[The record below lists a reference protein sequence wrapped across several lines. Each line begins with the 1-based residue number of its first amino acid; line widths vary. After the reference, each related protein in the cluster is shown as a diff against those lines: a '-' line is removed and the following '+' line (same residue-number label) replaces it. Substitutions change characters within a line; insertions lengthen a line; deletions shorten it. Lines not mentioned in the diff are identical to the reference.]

1 MADTQGLGPC
11 GRKAVGVQVPPPAQN
26 NHMKQF
32 WQKYKK
38 FILVAVGIVFI
49 VAISWRLFR
58 GKTEKYSLAKVR
70 RGDLT
75 QTVSASGKTKSQN
88 QVDLKFQTS
97 GLLTWVGVKEG
108 DWVKKWQVIAQLDRR
123 ELQKTLDKYL
133 RDYSEQRNDFEEMY
147 RVTYQGAKPEDA
159 LTDTARRILEKNQW
173 DLEKAVLDV
182 ELKDIALKLATL
194 ITPIEGIVTKIDTPV
209 AGINITPATAVFTV
223 ADPNSVIFV
232 VNVDEADIR
241 EVLGKQKVKITLDAF
256 PGQEFEGEVTKIS
269 FASITTTGGGT
280 AFPVEISLPENTNLM
295 FKVGMNGDAE
305 IITQKKEGVLLIPAS
320 AVWQREDKNYVWK
333 VVGGKAKKQEV
344 KIGSEAEDSVE
355 ILGGLI
361 EGEMVISE
369 KVSQIKEGQKIQ

>member
-1 MADTQGLGPC
+1 MVDTQGLGPC

-38 FILVAVGIVFI
+38 FILVVFGVI
-49 VAISWRLFR
+49 LVVTMGLKIFR
-58 GKTEKYSLAKVR
+58 GKPEKYSLAKVR
-70 RGDLT
+70 QGDLT

-133 RDYSEQRNDFEEMY
+133 RDYSKQRNDFEEMY
-147 RVTYQGAKPEDA
+147 RVTYQGARPEDA

-232 VNVDEADIR
+232 VNVDEADIGG
-241 EVLGKQKVKITLDAF
+241 VSLGQKVKITLDAF

-305 IITQKKEGVLLIPAS
+305 IITQKKENILLVPDG

-355 ILGGLI
+355 ILGGLV

-369 KVSQIKEGQKIQ
+369 KVSQIKEGQKIK

>member
-1 MADTQGLGPC
+1 
-11 GRKAVGVQVPPPAQN
+11 
-26 NHMKQF
+26 
-32 WQKYKK
+32 
-38 FILVAVGIVFI
+38 
-49 VAISWRLFR
+49 
-58 GKTEKYSLAKVR
+58 
-70 RGDLT
+70 
-75 QTVSASGKTKSQN
+75 
-88 QVDLKFQTS
+88 
-97 GLLTWVGVKEG
+97 
-108 DWVKKWQVIAQLDRR
+108 
-123 ELQKTLDKYL
+123 
-133 RDYSEQRNDFEEMY
+133 
-147 RVTYQGAKPEDA
+147 
-159 LTDTARRILEKNQW
+159 LEKNQW

-232 VNVDEADIR
+232 VNVDETDIGG
-241 EVLGKQKVKITLDAF
+241 VSLGQKVKITLDAF
-256 PGQEFEGEVTKIS
+256 PGQEFEGEVIKIS

-280 AFPVEISLPENTNLM
+280 VFPVEISLPENTNLM

-355 ILGGLI
+355 ILGGLV

-369 KVSQIKEGQKIQ
+369 KVSQIKEGQEIK

>member
-1 MADTQGLGPC
+1 
-11 GRKAVGVQVPPPAQN
+11 
-26 NHMKQF
+26 
-32 WQKYKK
+32 
-38 FILVAVGIVFI
+38 
-49 VAISWRLFR
+49 
-58 GKTEKYSLAKVR
+58 
-70 RGDLT
+70 
-75 QTVSASGKTKSQN
+75 
-88 QVDLKFQTS
+88 
-97 GLLTWVGVKEG
+97 
-108 DWVKKWQVIAQLDRR
+108 
-123 ELQKTLDKYL
+123 
-133 RDYSEQRNDFEEMY
+133 
-147 RVTYQGAKPEDA
+147 
-159 LTDTARRILEKNQW
+159 LEKNQW

-232 VNVDEADIR
+232 VNVDETDIGG
-241 EVLGKQKVKITLDAF
+241 VSLGQKVKITLDAF

-355 ILGGLI
+355 ILGGLV

-369 KVSQIKEGQKIQ
+369 KVSQIKEGQEIK

>member
-1 MADTQGLGPC
+1 MVDTQGLGPC

-147 RVTYQGAKPEDA
+147 RVTYKGARPEDA

-173 DLEKAVLDV
+173 DLEKAVLDI

-344 KIGSEAEDSVE
+344 KIGLEAEDSVE